1 MQTKIQLYQHV
12 IAAVTIRNALTAINT
27 AQNQNASETI
37 QITIIV
43 IAATTNSV
51 CVVYIKKGHPG
62 HGCKIPVGMRIRLL

>member
-51 CVVYIKKGHPG
+51 CVVCIKKGHPG
-62 HGCKIPVGMRIRLL
+62 HGCTIPVGMRIRLL